1 MTASGGIKMELHLFR
16 HGETDWNKAGR
27 FQGQDESR
35 LTENGVLQAQKLG
48 EKIENIEFNKIF
60 CSPSLRTRQTA
71 SYMWP
76 NFSNNIEYIDSL
88 MEINLGP
95 LEGHLYKDVEKTDPS
110 SHDHFFHKPHL
121 FNLKGA
127 ETFAKLTDRAVN
139 AITEISIENKNQTV
153 AIVSHGA
160 FIKAF
165 LTRIDGKEI
174 HQIWDPPYMDNCAH
188 NIVIYKNDNS
198 FQITQIAD
206 VKRKS

>member
-1 MTASGGIKMELHLFR
+1 MELHLFR

-27 FQGQDESR
+27 FQGQYESR
-35 LTENGVLQAQKLG
+35 LTEKGVLQAQNLG
-48 EKIENIEFNKIF
+48 KKIAGTEFHKIY

-76 NFSNNIEYIDSL
+76 NLPNDIEYMDTL

-95 LEGHLYKDVEKTDPS
+95 LEGQLYQDVEKNDPS
-110 SHDHFFHKPHL
+110 SHDHFFNKPHL

-127 ETFAKLTDRAVN
+127 ETFAKLTNRAVTT
-139 AITEISIENKNQTV
+139 ITEISIEKRNQTV

-165 LTRIDGKEI
+165 LTKIDGKEI

-188 NIVIYKNDNS
+188 NIVVFKSDDS
-198 FQITQIAD
+198 FQIIQIAD
-206 VKRKS
+206 VKRSP

>member
-1 MTASGGIKMELHLFR
+1 MELHLFR

-35 LTENGVLQAQKLG
+35 LTEKGVLQAQKLG
-48 EKIENIEFNKIF
+48 KKIENIKFDKIY

-71 SYMWP
+71 SYIWP
-76 NFSNNIEYIDSL
+76 NFLNDVEYIESL

-95 LEGHLYKDVEKTDPS
+95 LEGKLYKDVERTDPS

-121 FNLKGA
+121 FDLKGA
-127 ETFAKLTDRAVN
+127 ETFVELTNRA
-139 AITEISIENKNQTV
+139 ISTIKEISAKNKNKTI

-165 LTRIDGKEI
+165 LTKIDGKEI

-188 NIVIYKNDNS
+188 NIVICNDDNS
-198 FQITQIAD
+198 FHITQIAD
-206 VKRKS
+206 IKRSF

>member
-1 MTASGGIKMELHLFR
+1 MELHLFR
-16 HGETDWNKAGR
+16 HGETDWNRTGR

-35 LTENGVLQAQKLG
+35 LTEKGVLQAQNLG
-48 EKIENIEFNKIF
+48 KKISDIKFNKIY

-71 SYMWP
+71 SHMWSDSSHDIVYM
-76 NFSNNIEYIDSL
+76 DSL

-95 LEGHLYKDVEKTDPS
+95 LEGKLYKDVKETHPK
-110 SHDHFFHKPHL
+110 SHENFFYKPHL

-127 ETFAKLTDRAVN
+127 ETFKNLTTRAMDT
-139 AITEISIENKNQTV
+139 IMEISLKNREKTI

-165 LTRIDGKEI
+165 LTKIDGKKL

-188 NIVIYKNDNS
+188 NIVVFKKDDSFEIIQFADIKRTVKN
-198 FQITQIAD
+198 
-206 VKRKS
+206 

>member
-1 MTASGGIKMELHLFR
+1 MELHLFR

-27 FQGQDESR
+27 FQGQYESR
-35 LTENGVLQAQKLG
+35 LTEKGVLQAQNLG
-48 EKIENIEFNKIF
+48 KKIAGTEFHKIY

-76 NFSNNIEYIDSL
+76 NLPSDIEYMDTL

-95 LEGHLYKDVEKTDPS
+95 LEGQLYQDVEKNDPS
-110 SHDHFFHKPHL
+110 SHDHFFNKPHL

-127 ETFAKLTDRAVN
+127 ETFAKLTDRAVTT
-139 AITEISIENKNQTV
+139 ITEISIEKRNQTV

-165 LTRIDGKEI
+165 LTKIDGKEI

-188 NIVIYKNDNS
+188 NIVVFKSDDS
-198 FQITQIAD
+198 FQIIQIAD
-206 VKRKS
+206 VKRSP

>member
-1 MTASGGIKMELHLFR
+1 MELHLFR

-27 FQGQDESR
+27 FQGQYESR
-35 LTENGVLQAQKLG
+35 LTEKGVLQAQNLG
-48 EKIENIEFNKIF
+48 KKIAGTEFHKIY

-76 NFSNNIEYIDSL
+76 NLPSDIEYMDTL

-95 LEGHLYKDVEKTDPS
+95 LEGQLYQDVEKNDPS
-110 SHDHFFHKPHL
+110 SHDHFFNKPHL

-127 ETFAKLTDRAVN
+127 ETFAKLTNRAVTT
-139 AITEISIENKNQTV
+139 ITEISIEKRNQTV

-165 LTRIDGKEI
+165 LTKIDGKEI

-188 NIVIYKNDNS
+188 NIVVFKSDDS
-198 FQITQIAD
+198 FQIIQIAD
-206 VKRKS
+206 VKRSP

>member
-1 MTASGGIKMELHLFR
+1 MELHLFR
-16 HGETDWNKAGR
+16 HGETDWNQAGR
-27 FQGQDESR
+27 FQGQDKSR
-35 LTENGVLQAQKLG
+35 LTEKGVLQAQKLG
-48 EKIENIEFNKIF
+48 KKIESIKFDRIY

-76 NFSNNIEYIDSL
+76 NFSNDIKYLDSL
-88 MEINLGP
+88 VEINLGT
-95 LEGHLYKDVEKTDPS
+95 LEGQLYKDVEKNDPS
-110 SHDHFFHKPHL
+110 SHDHFFNKPHL

-127 ETFAKLTDRAVN
+127 ETFAKLTNRAIN
-139 AITEISIENKNQTV
+139 AITEISIENINKTV

-165 LTRIDGKEI
+165 MTKIDGKEI

-188 NIVIYKNDNS
+188 NIIVLKNDNS

>member
-1 MTASGGIKMELHLFR
+1 MELHLFR

-27 FQGQDESR
+27 FQGQYESR
-35 LTENGVLQAQKLG
+35 LTEKGVLQAQNLG
-48 EKIENIEFNKIF
+48 KKIAGIEFHKIY

-76 NFSNNIEYIDSL
+76 NLPSDIEYMDTL

-95 LEGHLYKDVEKTDPS
+95 LEGQLYQDVEKNDPS
-110 SHDHFFHKPHL
+110 SHDHFFNKPHL

-127 ETFAKLTDRAVN
+127 ETFAKLTNRAVTT
-139 AITEISIENKNQTV
+139 ITEISIEKRNQTV

-165 LTRIDGKEI
+165 LTKIDGKEI

-188 NIVIYKNDNS
+188 NIVVFKSDDS
-198 FQITQIAD
+198 FQIIQIAD
-206 VKRKS
+206 VKRSP

>member
-1 MTASGGIKMELHLFR
+1 MELHLFR
-16 HGETDWNKAGR
+16 HGETDWNRTGR

-35 LTENGVLQAQKLG
+35 LTKKGVLQAQNLRK
-48 EKIENIEFNKIF
+48 KIKNIKFNKIY

-71 SYMWP
+71 SHMWP
-76 NFSNNIEYIDSL
+76 DSSNDIVYMDSL

-95 LEGHLYKDVEKTDPS
+95 LEGQLYKDVEETDPT
-110 SHDHFFHKPHL
+110 SHEYFFHKPHL

-127 ETFAKLTDRAVN
+127 ETFQNLTIRAIN
-139 AITEISIENKNQTV
+139 TIMEISIKNREQTV

-165 LTRIDGKEI
+165 LTKIDGKQI

-188 NIVIYKNDNS
+188 NIVVFKKDNS
-198 FQITQIAD
+198 FEITQFAD
-206 VKRKS
+206 IKRTI